1 MKKGFMKITKLL
13 VLVAMI
19 FSDLMTPINVLANE
33 ISDRD
38 PVKGDVGINN
48 KVSNNGNSATVNVS
62 SENEKGKVE
71 VTKTVSRT
79 DVDGRYKIEF
89 KVKGKDV
96 KVDNQVTKPVYAVVV
111 FDKSASMAS
120 STVCIR
126 WDYDRYG
133 RRYCADSGSNE
144 KWESAVS
151 GAKQFANTLISKIPN
166 AQIALVAFSGNSSHY
181 AGTDSVYDDAEVLRD
196 FKNANLEDAYF
207 SSPKGGTNLQAG
219 LLKAKDLLDTIPD
232 EKAYKYVVVI
242 SDGQPTFYYN
252 VNGYTAGDG
261 KTTNK
266 TTYNKTI
273 EAAGDIKEL
282 GAEIFSI
289 GYMLPEKKDED
300 YKDAKTILT
309 EVASLDKAG
318 SGVTHYVDAD
328 PDKVASA
335 FTNIATEIST
345 VNAGTNAILTD
356 TIGDNFKVVEN
367 DNIRV
372 EGNKVIANI
381 DNITETESIVS
392 FYVDIDQDSPTN
404 WYNTNNGFELN
415 YTDYNN
421 NSQKISSN
429 KNPQVYW
436 VQNTYDYVINY
447 YKDEITNPTDSNYL
461 GNITRKA
468 HKGDVVAIS
477 DNDKNAYLDTAG
489 MGYEF
494 NMVDPS
500 SLTISVDS
508 SNNIINVLYT
518 KKKLTYKVVY
528 LFENNGSYTEIS
540 SVPSINGISAT
551 YGDNVNALTYNNIT
565 IPDGYTFNE
574 NMTKGNNNGMYSI
587 TDNNTVIRL
596 YYDKIDV
603 KYNVVYKFQNVDKTG
618 YEDRPDLINNINN
631 ITTKYGTTVSVNGYL
646 ITPTGFALN
655 REMTY
660 GNNNGE
666 YVITENGTN
675 IYVYYDRSNYMFNV
689 KYHFNGEFDNTYI
702 YSNDAIYGTTEYA
715 KNYTLDKV
723 NNEHLTNKINN
734 DNKNYFLDPDNNNE
748 EIVIGDNENN
758 NILNVYYISTE
769 FIPNDNNV
777 IENIVKNNNYA
788 NKNINSSNDTI
799 TYTIKYN
806 FNGKIENIKA
816 GDRVLFTITD
826 TLPGSINTERSNLN
840 GGSYNSDTNTITWV
854 IEETVNEFTRL
865 YEVNNKEIN
874 ITYSVL
880 YNDYISNN
888 GEVITNNVTGNTSVV
903 RDNDIVIATD
913 GVSNSSDVN
922 ISIKGNVMATYKD
935 TDGNTL
941 ASNYTNNGL
950 AGSEYTT
957 PQKEIFGYTFKEVNG
972 DDKKGIYVENKE
984 LVVNYVYT
992 KNAGNTEEV
1001 QVLKTGPEAIT
1012 DINGKVNYT
1021 ISGSANVRDYV
1032 GDIKVTIKDML
1043 PYAIDEDSSIIPNAC
1058 TYDGNKSITCV
1069 KEYKNVVSDD
1079 YTDGIFKVD
1088 ASFDLQL
1095 VFKGI
1100 NSDTIVNKAQV
1111 VIDLDG
1117 NKTSSDETEVVTNVE
1132 KGNLVVKHISGNTVL
1147 EVEDTK
1153 SNYGG
1158 TSYSTSPKA
1167 FYGYS
1172 LDTNNLP
1179 NNANGNYIAN
1189 STITVVYNY
1198 IKNDGNIKENTV
1210 SKIQN
1215 NTINSIGSEFN
1226 YVLSYTGKINEY
1238 IGEVTLELIDT
1249 LPYNV
1254 EIISMDNRC
1263 TLNGKTIVCRETY
1276 NITEDANTIS
1286 ESFDIKLKYLNITG
1300 AEVTNNVKSK
1310 LYYGNKSVDAED
1322 SVTDT
1327 IPYGNVIATYKD
1339 TEGNTL
1345 ASNYTNNGLAG
1356 SEYTTPQKEIFGYT
1370 FKEVNGDDKEGIYV
1384 ENKELVVNYVY
1395 TKNAGNIEESDV
1407 KKDGSDIVG
1416 SINDVFNYTI
1426 TASGEITEYVGNA
1439 TLVVTDILPFAIN
1452 EDKSDYGNR
1461 CIYNKEDNT
1470 ITCEVVYNI
1479 TEEEYVDGVYT
1490 INEEF
1495 NLNLVF
1501 KDIDTDIVVNKV
1513 TSNII
1518 LDKINVIDEDEKET
1532 EIVKGNVITTY
1543 KDTDGN
1549 ELTEE
1554 VKTTDV
1560 VGKEYA
1566 TSEKEFAGYVLK
1578 EIIGNE
1584 TGIYTEETIYVEY
1597 IYSKAIGTGDIE
1609 ELPPQTGVES
1619 NNLYNFIIIIGMLML
1634 SLSGYKKIKETL

>member
-1 MKKGFMKITKLL
+1 MKKGFMKFTKLL
-13 VLVAMI
+13 VLAAMI
-19 FSDLMTPINVLANE
+19 ISDLMTPISVLANK

-38 PVKGDVGINN
+38 PFKGDVGINN
-48 KVSNNGNSATVNVS
+48 KVSNNGDSVTVS
-62 SENEKGKVE
+62 KGSLTTDGDVL
-71 VTKTVSRT
+71 VTKTVSKTAT
-79 DVDGRYKIEF
+79 DGEYEIKFRIE
-89 KVKGKDV
+89 GKDV
-96 KVDNQVTKPVYAVVV
+96 KETTTSTKPIYAVVV
-111 FDKSASMAS
+111 FD
-120 STVCIR
+120 R
-126 WDYDRYG
+126 
-133 RRYCADSGSNE
+133 SGSME
-144 KWESAVS
+144 RVKCRLFSGCKEVKFSSAVD
-151 GAKQFANTLISKIPN
+151 GARVFARTLINRFSN
-166 AQIALVAFSGNSSHY
+166 ANLSLVAFDDVVEVLTNPNGDGFINGNF
-181 AGTDSVYDDAEVLRD
+181 DSVR
-196 FKNANLEDAYF
+196 FG
-207 SSPKGGTNLQAG
+207 SPDGVTNLTGA
-219 LLKAKDLLDTIPD
+219 LNKARDLLDAKTGD
-232 EKAYKYVVVI
+232 YTKYVVVI
-242 SDGQPTFYYN
+242 SDGAPTDSDGYATASAAKEAIAAAKLLKDEN
-252 VNGYTAGDG
+252 VN
-261 KTTNK
+261 
-266 TTYNKTI
+266 
-273 EAAGDIKEL
+273 
-282 GAEIFSI
+282 IFSI
-289 GYMLPEKKDED
+289 GYETDRTTSNTLRSISSGNGYYADADPETVAAKFSEITSNITSSTFAGTEAVLKDNIGDGFTVVPNDKISVDADGNVTANVGNITEGGTEISFTVKIKQD
-300 YKDAKTILT
+300 EADGWKNVNEGFSLSYKDSND
-309 EVASLDKAG
+309 EEASLDY
-318 SGVTHYVDAD
+318 S
-328 PDKVASA
+328 SS
-335 FTNIATEIST
+335 E
-345 VNAGTNAILTD
+345 
-356 TIGDNFKVVEN
+356 
-367 DNIRV
+367 
-372 EGNKVIANI
+372 
-381 DNITETESIVS
+381 
-392 FYVDIDQDSPTN
+392 DQ
-404 WYNTNNGFELN
+404 
-415 YTDYNN
+415 
-421 NSQKISSN
+421 
-429 KNPQVYW
+429 PQVYW
-436 VQNTYDYVINY
+436 ERNTYSYTINY
-447 YKDEITNPTDSNYL
+447 YRDSIEENNLLGSNNSNSAYKDVTITLSDSE
-461 GNITRKA
+461 
-468 HKGDVVAIS
+468 
-477 DNDKNAYLDTAG
+477 KNAYLAAAG
-489 MGYEF
+489 EGYEF
-494 NMVDPS
+494 NSEKSDS
-500 SLTISVDS
+500 SLTISIDS
-508 SNNIINVLYT
+508 SKNIINVVYT

-574 NMTKGNNNGMYSI
+574 NMTKGNNNGIYSI
-587 TDNNTVIRL
+587 TDNDTVIRL

-618 YEDRPDLINNINN
+618 YEDRPDLVNNIFN
-631 ITTKYGTTVSVNGYL
+631 ITTKYGTTISVDDYL
-646 ITPTGFALN
+646 ISPTGFVLN

-660 GNNNGE
+660 GDNNGK
-666 YVITENGTN
+666 YVITDDNET
-675 IYVYYDRSNYMFNV
+675 IYIYYDRSNYKFNV
-689 KYHFNGEFDNTYI
+689 NYHFNGEFDTTYN
-702 YSNDAIYGTTEYA
+702 YSQDAIYGATEYA

-734 DNKNYFLDPDNNNE
+734 DNKNYFLDPDNNNG
-748 EIVIGDNENN
+748 EIVIGDNEDN

-769 FIPNDNNV
+769 FIPTDDGV
-777 IENIVKNNNYA
+777 IESITKNNN
-788 NKNINSSNDTI
+788 IREVISSSDKV

-816 GDRVLFTITD
+816 GDKVVFTITD

-840 GGSYNSDTNTITWV
+840 GGSYNSDTYTNTNTNTITWV

-913 GVSNSSDVN
+913 GVSDSSDVKVN
-922 ISIKGNVMATYKD
+922 IKGSVIATYKD
-935 TDGNTL
+935 TEGNILT
-941 ASNYTNNGL
+941 SNYTNNGL

-972 DDKKGIYVENKE
+972 DDKEGIYVENKE

-992 KNAGNTEEV
+992 KNDGNTEEV
-1001 QVLKTGPEAIT
+1001 EVLKTGPEAIT

-1021 ISGSANVRDYV
+1021 ISGSATVRDYV

-1058 TYDGNKSITCV
+1058 TYDGNKTITCV

-1088 ASFDLQL
+1088 TSFNLQL

-1117 NKTSSDETEVVTNVE
+1117 NKTPSDETEVVTNVE

-1158 TSYSTSPKA
+1158 ASYSTSHKA
-1167 FYGYS
+1167 FYGYT
-1172 LDTNNLP
+1172 LDTSNLP
-1179 NNANGNYIAN
+1179 SNANGNYIAN

-1215 NTINSIGSEFN
+1215 NTINSIDSEFN

-1238 IGEVTLELIDT
+1238 VGEVTLELIDT

-1286 ESFDIKLKYLNITG
+1286 ESFDIKLKYLNIAG

-1322 SVTDT
+1322 NVTDT

-1345 ASNYTNNGLAG
+1345 TSNYTNNGLAG

-1395 TKNAGNIEESDV
+1395 TKNDGNIEEFDV
-1407 KKDGSDIVG
+1407 KKEGSNIVE
-1416 SINDVFNYTI
+1416 SINGVFNYTI
-1426 TASGEITEYVGNA
+1426 TASTVITDYVGDA
-1439 TLVVTDILPFAIN
+1439 TLIVTDILPYAI
-1452 EDKSDYGNR
+1452 DKDNSTYDNR
-1461 CIYNKEDNT
+1461 CTYNEEDNT
-1470 ITCEVVYNI
+1470 ITCKVVYTDI
-1479 TEEEYVDGVYT
+1479 TEDDYIDGVYS

-1495 NLNLVF
+1495 NLDLVF
-1501 KDIDTDIVVNKV
+1501 VSVDSDKVVNKV
-1513 TSNII
+1513 IASIV
-1518 LDKINVIDEDEKET
+1518 LDNNKESDEDEKVT
-1532 EIVKGNVITTY
+1532 EVLKGTVIATY

-1549 ELTEE
+1549 VLSNDVTTTGLVGSEYKTSSKDFFGYSLKE
-1554 VKTTDV
+1554 VKGSE
-1560 VGKEYA
+1560 VG
-1566 TSEKEFAGYVLK
+1566 T
-1578 EIIGNE
+1578 
-1584 TGIYTEETIYVEY
+1584 YTEDTIYVDY
-1597 IYSKAIGTGDIE
+1597 IYVKTIGEGDIE
-1609 ELPPQTGVES
+1609 PPQTGVEGT
-1619 NNLYNFIIIIGMLML
+1619 NLYDYLLLIGMLVI
-1634 SLSGYKKIKETL
+1634 SLKGYKKLKRSL

>member
-19 FSDLMTPINVLANE
+19 FSDLMTPISVLANE

-38 PVKGDVGINN
+38 PFKGDVGINN
-48 KVSNNGNSATVNVS
+48 KVSNNGDSVTVS
-62 SENEKGKVE
+62 KGSLTTDGDVL
-71 VTKTVSRT
+71 VTKTVSKTAT
-79 DVDGRYKIEF
+79 DGEYEIKFRIE
-89 KVKGKDV
+89 GKDV
-96 KVDNQVTKPVYAVVV
+96 KETTTSTKPIYAVVV
-111 FDKSASMAS
+111 FD
-120 STVCIR
+120 R
-126 WDYDRYG
+126 
-133 RRYCADSGSNE
+133 SGSME
-144 KWESAVS
+144 RVKCRLFSGCKEVKFSSAVD
-151 GAKQFANTLISKIPN
+151 GARVFARTLINRFSN
-166 AQIALVAFSGNSSHY
+166 ANLSLVAFDDDVNVLTNPNGDGFINGNF
-181 AGTDSVYDDAEVLRD
+181 DSVR
-196 FKNANLEDAYF
+196 FG
-207 SSPKGGTNLQAG
+207 SPDGVTNLTGA
-219 LLKAKDLLDTIPD
+219 LNKAKALLDVKTGD
-232 EKAYKYVVVI
+232 YTKYVVVI
-242 SDGQPTFYYN
+242 SDGAPTDSDGYATASAAKEAIAAAKLLKDEN
-252 VNGYTAGDG
+252 VN
-261 KTTNK
+261 
-266 TTYNKTI
+266 
-273 EAAGDIKEL
+273 
-282 GAEIFSI
+282 IFSI
-289 GYMLPEKKDED
+289 GYETDRTTSNTLRSISSGNGYYADADPETVAAKFSEITSNITSSTFAGTEAVLKDNIGDGFTVVPNDKISVDADGNVTANVGNITEGGTEISFTVKVKQDEVDGWKNVNEGFSLSYKVSKDE
-300 YKDAKTILT
+300 
-309 EVASLDKAG
+309 EASLD
-318 SGVTHYVDAD
+318 Y
-328 PDKVASA
+328 
-335 FTNIATEIST
+335 
-345 VNAGTNAILTD
+345 
-356 TIGDNFKVVEN
+356 
-367 DNIRV
+367 
-372 EGNKVIANI
+372 
-381 DNITETESIVS
+381 
-392 FYVDIDQDSPTN
+392 
-404 WYNTNNGFELN
+404 
-415 YTDYNN
+415 
-421 NSQKISSN
+421 SSSEEQ
-429 KNPQVYW
+429 PQVYW
-436 VQNTYDYVINY
+436 ERNTYDYVINY

-468 HKGDVVAIS
+468 HKGDVITIS

-489 MGYEF
+489 EGYEF
-494 NMVDPS
+494 NRVDHS

-508 SNNIINVLYT
+508 SKNIINVEYT

-551 YGDNVNALTYNNIT
+551 YGDTVNALTYNNIT

-574 NMTKGNNNGMYSI
+574 NMTKGNNDGMYSI
-587 TDNNTVIRL
+587 TDNDTVIRL

-734 DNKNYFLDPDNNNE
+734 DNKNYFLDPDNNNG

-913 GVSNSSDVN
+913 GVSGSSDVN

-935 TDGNTL
+935 TEGNTL

-950 AGSEYTT
+950 VGSEYTT
-957 PQKEIFGYTFKEVNG
+957 PQKKIFGYTFEEVNG
-972 DDKKGIYVENKE
+972 DDKEGIYVENKE

-992 KNAGNTEEV
+992 KNAGNTEEA

-1117 NKTSSDETEVVTNVE
+1117 NKTPSDETEVVTNVE

-1158 TSYSTSPKA
+1158 ASYSTSHKA
-1167 FYGYS
+1167 FYGYT

-1179 NNANGNYIAN
+1179 SNANGNYIAN

-1238 IGEVTLELIDT
+1238 VGEVTLELIDT

-1276 NITEDANTIS
+1276 NITEEVNTIS

-1327 IPYGNVIATYKD
+1327 IPYGNVIA
-1339 TEGNTL
+1339 
-1345 ASNYTNNGLAG
+1345 
-1356 SEYTTPQKEIFGYT
+1356 
-1370 FKEVNGDDKEGIYV
+1370 
-1384 ENKELVVNYVY
+1384 
-1395 TKNAGNIEESDV
+1395 
-1407 KKDGSDIVG
+1407 
-1416 SINDVFNYTI
+1416 
-1426 TASGEITEYVGNA
+1426 
-1439 TLVVTDILPFAIN
+1439 
-1452 EDKSDYGNR
+1452 
-1461 CIYNKEDNT
+1461 
-1470 ITCEVVYNI
+1470 
-1479 TEEEYVDGVYT
+1479 
-1490 INEEF
+1490 
-1495 NLNLVF
+1495 
-1501 KDIDTDIVVNKV
+1501 
-1513 TSNII
+1513 
-1518 LDKINVIDEDEKET
+1518 
-1532 EIVKGNVITTY
+1532 TY

>member
-1 MKKGFMKITKLL
+1 MKKGFMKFTKLL
-13 VLVAMI
+13 VLAAMI
-19 FSDLMTPINVLANE
+19 ISDLMTPISVLANE

-48 KVSNNGNSATVNVS
+48 KVSNNGDSVTVS
-62 SENEKGKVE
+62 KGSLTTDGDVL
-71 VTKTVSRT
+71 VTKTVSKTAT
-79 DVDGRYKIEF
+79 DGEYEIKFRIE
-89 KVKGKDV
+89 GKDV
-96 KVDNQVTKPVYAVVV
+96 KETTTSTKPIYAVVV
-111 FDKSASMAS
+111 FD
-120 STVCIR
+120 R
-126 WDYDRYG
+126 
-133 RRYCADSGSNE
+133 SGSME
-144 KWESAVS
+144 RVKCRFLFSGCKEVKFSSAVD
-151 GAKQFANTLISKIPN
+151 GARVFARTLINRFSN
-166 AQIALVAFSGNSSHY
+166 ANLSLVAFDDVVEVLTNPNGDGFINGNF
-181 AGTDSVYDDAEVLRD
+181 DSVR
-196 FKNANLEDAYF
+196 FG
-207 SSPKGGTNLQAG
+207 SPDGVTNLTGA
-219 LLKAKDLLDTIPD
+219 LNKARDLLDAKTGD
-232 EKAYKYVVVI
+232 YTKYVVVI
-242 SDGQPTFYYN
+242 SDGAPTDSDGYATASAAKEAIAAAKLLKDEN
-252 VNGYTAGDG
+252 VN
-261 KTTNK
+261 
-266 TTYNKTI
+266 
-273 EAAGDIKEL
+273 
-282 GAEIFSI
+282 IFSI
-289 GYMLPEKKDED
+289 GYETDRTTSNTLRSISSGNGYYADADPETVAAKFSEITSNITSSTFAGTEAVLKDNIGDGFTVVPNDKISVDADGNVTANVGNITEGGTEISFTVKIKQD
-300 YKDAKTILT
+300 EVDGWKNVNEGFSLSYKDSND
-309 EVASLDKAG
+309 EEASLD
-318 SGVTHYVDAD
+318 Y
-328 PDKVASA
+328 
-335 FTNIATEIST
+335 
-345 VNAGTNAILTD
+345 
-356 TIGDNFKVVEN
+356 
-367 DNIRV
+367 
-372 EGNKVIANI
+372 
-381 DNITETESIVS
+381 
-392 FYVDIDQDSPTN
+392 
-404 WYNTNNGFELN
+404 
-415 YTDYNN
+415 
-421 NSQKISSN
+421 SSSEEQ
-429 KNPQVYW
+429 PQVYW
-436 VQNTYDYVINY
+436 ERNTYDYVINY
-447 YKDEITNPTDSNYL
+447 YRDEITTPDSENYL
-461 GNITRKA
+461 GSSDVRSA
-468 HKGDVVAIS
+468 HKGDVVTIS
-477 DNDKNAYLDTAG
+477 DNDKNAYLAAAG
-489 MGYEF
+489 EGYEF
-494 NMVDPS
+494 NRVDHS

-508 SNNIINVLYT
+508 SKNIINVEYT

-574 NMTKGNNNGMYSI
+574 NMTKGNNNGIYSI
-587 TDNNTVIRL
+587 TDNDTVIRL

-618 YEDRPDLINNINN
+618 YEDRPDLVNNIFN
-631 ITTKYGTTVSVNGYL
+631 ITTKYGTTISVDDYL
-646 ITPTGFALN
+646 ISPTGFVLN

-660 GNNNGE
+660 GDNNGK
-666 YVITENGTN
+666 YVITDDNET
-675 IYVYYDRSNYMFNV
+675 IYIYYDRSNYKFNV
-689 KYHFNGEFDNTYI
+689 NYHFNGEFDTTYN
-702 YSNDAIYGTTEYA
+702 YSQDAIYGATEYA

-734 DNKNYFLDPDNNNE
+734 DNKNYFLDPDNNNG
-748 EIVIGDNENN
+748 EIVIGDNEDN

-769 FIPNDNNV
+769 FIPTDDGV
-777 IENIVKNNNYA
+777 IESITKNNN
-788 NKNINSSNDTI
+788 IREVISSSDKV

-816 GDRVLFTITD
+816 GDKVVVTITD

-840 GGSYNSDTNTITWV
+840 GGSYNSDTNTNTNTITWV
-854 IEETVNEFTRL
+854 ITEDIDEFTRL

-880 YNDYISNN
+880 YDDYISYNS
-888 GEVITNNVTGNTSVV
+888 EVITNNVTGNTSVV

-913 GVSNSSDVN
+913 GVSDSSDVKVN
-922 ISIKGNVMATYKD
+922 IKGSVIATYKD
-935 TDGNTL
+935 TEGNILT
-941 ASNYTNNGL
+941 SNYTNNGL

-972 DDKKGIYVENKE
+972 DDKEGIYVENKE

-992 KNAGNTEEV
+992 KNDGNTEEA
-1001 QVLKTGPEAIT
+1001 QVLKIGPEAIT

-1021 ISGSANVRDYV
+1021 ISGSATVRDYV

-1058 TYDGNKSITCV
+1058 TYDGNKTITCV
-1069 KEYKNVVSDD
+1069 KEYKNVTSDD

-1088 ASFDLQL
+1088 ASFNLQL

-1117 NKTSSDETEVVTNVE
+1117 NKTPSDETEVVTNVE

-1158 TSYSTSPKA
+1158 ASYSTSHKA
-1167 FYGYS
+1167 FYGYT
-1172 LDTNNLP
+1172 LDTSNLP

-1238 IGEVTLELIDT
+1238 VGEVTLELIDT

-1322 SVTDT
+1322 NVTDT

-1339 TEGNTL
+1339 TEGNILT
-1345 ASNYTNNGLAG
+1345 SNYTNNGLAG

-1395 TKNAGNIEESDV
+1395 TKNDGNIEDFDV
-1407 KKDGSDIVG
+1407 KKEGSNIVE
-1416 SINDVFNYTI
+1416 SINGVFNYTI
-1426 TASGEITEYVGNA
+1426 TASTVITDYVGDA
-1439 TLVVTDILPFAIN
+1439 TLIVTDILPYAI
-1452 EDKSDYGNR
+1452 DKDNSTYDNR
-1461 CIYNKEDNT
+1461 CTYNEENNT
-1470 ITCEVVYNI
+1470 ITCKVVYTDI
-1479 TEEEYVDGVYT
+1479 TENDYIDGIYS

-1495 NLNLVF
+1495 NLDLVF
-1501 KDIDTDIVVNKV
+1501 VSVDSDKVVNKATASIV
-1513 TSNII
+1513 
-1518 LDKINVIDEDEKET
+1518 LDNNKESDEDEKVIE
-1532 EIVKGNVITTY
+1532 VLKGTVIATY

-1549 ELTEE
+1549 VLSNDVTTTGLVGSEYKTSSKDFFGYSLKE
-1554 VKTTDV
+1554 VKGSE
-1560 VGKEYA
+1560 VG
-1566 TSEKEFAGYVLK
+1566 T
-1578 EIIGNE
+1578 
-1584 TGIYTEETIYVEY
+1584 YTEDTIYVDY
-1597 IYSKAIGTGDIE
+1597 IYVKTIGEGDIE
-1609 ELPPQTGVES
+1609 PPQTGVEGT
-1619 NNLYNFIIIIGMLML
+1619 NLYDYLLLIGMLVI
-1634 SLSGYKKIKETL
+1634 SLKGYKKIKRSL

>member
-1 MKKGFMKITKLL
+1 MKKGFMKFTKLL
-13 VLVAMI
+13 VLAAMI
-19 FSDLMTPINVLANE
+19 ISDLMTPISVLANE

-38 PVKGDVGINN
+38 LVKGDVGINN
-48 KVSNNGNSATVNVS
+48 KVSNNGDSVTVS
-62 SENEKGKVE
+62 KGSLTTDGDVL
-71 VTKTVSRT
+71 VTKTVSKTAT
-79 DVDGRYKIEF
+79 DGEYEIKFRIE
-89 KVKGKDV
+89 GKDV
-96 KVDNQVTKPVYAVVV
+96 KETTTSTKPIYAVVV
-111 FDKSASMAS
+111 FD
-120 STVCIR
+120 R
-126 WDYDRYG
+126 
-133 RRYCADSGSNE
+133 SGSME
-144 KWESAVS
+144 RVKCRLFSGCKEVKFSSAVD
-151 GAKQFANTLISKIPN
+151 GARVFARTLINRFSN
-166 AQIALVAFSGNSSHY
+166 ANLSLVAFDDVVEVLTNPNGDGFINGNF
-181 AGTDSVYDDAEVLRD
+181 DSVR
-196 FKNANLEDAYF
+196 FG
-207 SSPKGGTNLQAG
+207 SPDGVTNLTGA
-219 LLKAKDLLDTIPD
+219 LNKARDLLDAKTGD
-232 EKAYKYVVVI
+232 YTKYVVVI
-242 SDGQPTFYYN
+242 SDGAPTDSDGYATASAAKEAIAAAKLLKDEN
-252 VNGYTAGDG
+252 VN
-261 KTTNK
+261 
-266 TTYNKTI
+266 
-273 EAAGDIKEL
+273 
-282 GAEIFSI
+282 IFSI
-289 GYMLPEKKDED
+289 GYETDRTTSNTLRSISSGNGYYADADPETVAAKFSEITSNITSSTFAGTEAVLKDNIGDGFTVVPNDKISVDADGNVTANVGNITEGGTEISFTVKIKQD
-300 YKDAKTILT
+300 EVDGWKNVNEGFSLSYKDSND
-309 EVASLDKAG
+309 EEASLDY
-318 SGVTHYVDAD
+318 S
-328 PDKVASA
+328 SS
-335 FTNIATEIST
+335 E
-345 VNAGTNAILTD
+345 
-356 TIGDNFKVVEN
+356 
-367 DNIRV
+367 
-372 EGNKVIANI
+372 
-381 DNITETESIVS
+381 
-392 FYVDIDQDSPTN
+392 DQ
-404 WYNTNNGFELN
+404 
-415 YTDYNN
+415 
-421 NSQKISSN
+421 
-429 KNPQVYW
+429 PQVYW
-436 VQNTYDYVINY
+436 ERNTYSYTINY
-447 YKDEITNPTDSNYL
+447 YRDSIEENNLLGSNNSNSAYKDVTITLSDSE
-461 GNITRKA
+461 
-468 HKGDVVAIS
+468 
-477 DNDKNAYLDTAG
+477 KNAYLAAAG
-489 MGYEF
+489 EGYEF
-494 NMVDPS
+494 NSEKSDS
-500 SLTISVDS
+500 SLTISIDS
-508 SNNIINVLYT
+508 SKNIINVVYT

-574 NMTKGNNNGMYSI
+574 NMTKGNNNGIYSI
-587 TDNNTVIRL
+587 TDNDTVIRL

-618 YEDRPDLINNINN
+618 YEDRPDLVNNIFN
-631 ITTKYGTTVSVNGYL
+631 ITTKYGTTISVDDYL
-646 ITPTGFALN
+646 ISPTGFVLN

-660 GNNNGE
+660 GDNNGK
-666 YVITENGTN
+666 YVITDDNET
-675 IYVYYDRSNYMFNV
+675 IYIYYDRSNYKFNV
-689 KYHFNGEFDNTYI
+689 NYHFNGEFDTTYN
-702 YSNDAIYGTTEYA
+702 YSQDAIYGATEYA

-734 DNKNYFLDPDNNNE
+734 DNKNYFLDPDNNNG
-748 EIVIGDNENN
+748 EIVIGDNEDN

-769 FIPNDNNV
+769 FIPTDDGV
-777 IENIVKNNNYA
+777 IESITKNNN
-788 NKNINSSNDTI
+788 IREVISSSDKV

-816 GDRVLFTITD
+816 GDKVVFTITD

-840 GGSYNSDTNTITWV
+840 GGSYNSDTNTNTNTITWV

-913 GVSNSSDVN
+913 GVSDSSDVKVN
-922 ISIKGNVMATYKD
+922 IKGSVIATYKD
-935 TDGNTL
+935 TEGNILT
-941 ASNYTNNGL
+941 SNYTNNGL

-972 DDKKGIYVENKE
+972 DDKEGIYVENKE

-992 KNAGNTEEV
+992 KNDGNTEEV
-1001 QVLKTGPEAIT
+1001 EVLKTGPEAIT

-1021 ISGSANVRDYV
+1021 ISGSATVRDYV

-1058 TYDGNKSITCV
+1058 TYDGNKTITCV

-1088 ASFDLQL
+1088 TSFNLQL

-1117 NKTSSDETEVVTNVE
+1117 NKTPSDETEVVTNVE

-1158 TSYSTSPKA
+1158 ASYSTSHKA
-1167 FYGYS
+1167 FYGYT
-1172 LDTNNLP
+1172 LDTSNLP
-1179 NNANGNYIAN
+1179 SNANGSYIAN

-1215 NTINSIGSEFN
+1215 NTINSIDSEFN

-1238 IGEVTLELIDT
+1238 VGEVTLELIDT

-1310 LYYGNKSVDAED
+1310 LYYGNKNVDAED
-1322 SVTDT
+1322 SVTDA
-1327 IPYGNVIATYKD
+1327 IPYGSVIATYKD

-1345 ASNYTNNGLAG
+1345 TSNYTNNGLAG

-1395 TKNAGNIEESDV
+1395 TKNDGNIEEFDV
-1407 KKDGSDIVG
+1407 KKEGSNIVE
-1416 SINDVFNYTI
+1416 SINGVFNYTI
-1426 TASGEITEYVGNA
+1426 TASTVITDYVGDA
-1439 TLVVTDILPFAIN
+1439 TLIVTDILPYAI
-1452 EDKSDYGNR
+1452 DKDNSTYDNR
-1461 CIYNKEDNT
+1461 CTYNEEDNT
-1470 ITCEVVYNI
+1470 ITCKVVYTDI
-1479 TEEEYVDGVYT
+1479 TEDDYIDGVYS

-1495 NLNLVF
+1495 NLDLVF
-1501 KDIDTDIVVNKV
+1501 VSVDSDKVVNKV
-1513 TSNII
+1513 IASIV
-1518 LDKINVIDEDEKET
+1518 LDNNKESDEDEKVT
-1532 EIVKGNVITTY
+1532 EVLKGTVIATY

-1549 ELTEE
+1549 VLSNDVTTTGLVGSEYKTSSKDFFGYSLKE
-1554 VKTTDV
+1554 VKGSE
-1560 VGKEYA
+1560 VG
-1566 TSEKEFAGYVLK
+1566 T
-1578 EIIGNE
+1578 
-1584 TGIYTEETIYVEY
+1584 YTEDTIYVDY
-1597 IYSKAIGTGDIE
+1597 IYVKTIGEGDIE
-1609 ELPPQTGVES
+1609 PPQTGVEGT
-1619 NNLYNFIIIIGMLML
+1619 NLYDYLLLIGMLVI
-1634 SLSGYKKIKETL
+1634 SLKGYKKLKRSL

>member
-1 MKKGFMKITKLL
+1 MKKGFMKFTKLL
-13 VLVAMI
+13 VLAAMI
-19 FSDLMTPINVLANE
+19 ISDLMTPISVLANK

-38 PVKGDVGINN
+38 PFKGDVGINN
-48 KVSNNGNSATVNVS
+48 KVSNNGDSVTVS
-62 SENEKGKVE
+62 KGSLTTDGDVL
-71 VTKTVSRT
+71 VTKTVSKTAT
-79 DVDGRYKIEF
+79 DGEYEIKFRIE
-89 KVKGKDV
+89 GKDV
-96 KVDNQVTKPVYAVVV
+96 KETTTSTKPIYAVVV
-111 FDKSASMAS
+111 FD
-120 STVCIR
+120 R
-126 WDYDRYG
+126 
-133 RRYCADSGSNE
+133 SGSME
-144 KWESAVS
+144 RVKCRLFSGCKEVKFSSAVD
-151 GAKQFANTLISKIPN
+151 GARVFARTLINRFSN
-166 AQIALVAFSGNSSHY
+166 ANLSLVAFDDDVNVLTNPNGDGFINGNF
-181 AGTDSVYDDAEVLRD
+181 DSVR
-196 FKNANLEDAYF
+196 FG
-207 SSPKGGTNLQAG
+207 SPDGVTNLTGA
-219 LLKAKDLLDTIPD
+219 LNKARDLLDAKTGD
-232 EKAYKYVVVI
+232 YTKYVVVI
-242 SDGQPTFYYN
+242 SDGAPTDSDGYATASAAKEAIAAAKLLKDEN
-252 VNGYTAGDG
+252 VN
-261 KTTNK
+261 
-266 TTYNKTI
+266 
-273 EAAGDIKEL
+273 
-282 GAEIFSI
+282 IFSI
-289 GYMLPEKKDED
+289 GYETDRTTSNTLRSISSGNGYYADADPETVAAKFSEITSNITSSTFAGTEAVLKDNIGDGFTVVPNDKISVDADGNVTANVGNITEGGTEISFTVKVKQD
-300 YKDAKTILT
+300 EVDGWKNVNEGFSLSYKDSND
-309 EVASLDKAG
+309 EEASLD
-318 SGVTHYVDAD
+318 Y
-328 PDKVASA
+328 
-335 FTNIATEIST
+335 
-345 VNAGTNAILTD
+345 
-356 TIGDNFKVVEN
+356 
-367 DNIRV
+367 
-372 EGNKVIANI
+372 
-381 DNITETESIVS
+381 
-392 FYVDIDQDSPTN
+392 
-404 WYNTNNGFELN
+404 
-415 YTDYNN
+415 
-421 NSQKISSN
+421 SSSEEQ
-429 KNPQVYW
+429 PQVYW
-436 VQNTYDYVINY
+436 ERNTYSYTINY
-447 YKDEITNPTDSNYL
+447 YRDSIEENNLLGSNNSNSAYKDVTITLSDSE
-461 GNITRKA
+461 
-468 HKGDVVAIS
+468 
-477 DNDKNAYLDTAG
+477 KNAYLAAAG
-489 MGYEF
+489 EGYEF
-494 NMVDPS
+494 NSEKSDS
-500 SLTISVDS
+500 SLTISIDS
-508 SNNIINVLYT
+508 SKNIINVVYT

-551 YGDNVNALTYNNIT
+551 YGDTVNALTYNNIT

-574 NMTKGNNNGMYSI
+574 NMTKGNNNGIYSI
-587 TDNNTVIRL
+587 TDNDTVIRL

-618 YEDRPDLINNINN
+618 YEDRPDLVNNIFN
-631 ITTKYGTTVSVNGYL
+631 ITTKYGTTISVDDYL
-646 ITPTGFALN
+646 ISPTGFVLN

-660 GNNNGE
+660 GDNNGK
-666 YVITENGTN
+666 YVITDDNET
-675 IYVYYDRSNYMFNV
+675 IYIYYDRSNYKFNV
-689 KYHFNGEFDNTYI
+689 NYHFNGEFDTTYN
-702 YSNDAIYGTTEYA
+702 YSQDAIYGATEYA

-734 DNKNYFLDPDNNNE
+734 DNKNYFLDPDNNNG
-748 EIVIGDNENN
+748 EIVIGDNEDN

-769 FIPNDNNV
+769 FIPTDDGV
-777 IENIVKNNNYA
+777 IESITKNNN
-788 NKNINSSNDTI
+788 IREVISSSDKV

-816 GDRVLFTITD
+816 GDKVVFTITD

-840 GGSYNSDTNTITWV
+840 GGSYDSSNNTITWV

-913 GVSNSSDVN
+913 GVSDSSDVKVN
-922 ISIKGNVMATYKD
+922 IKGSVIATYKD
-935 TDGNTL
+935 TEGNILT
-941 ASNYTNNGL
+941 SNYTNNGL

-972 DDKKGIYVENKE
+972 DDKEGIYVENKE

-992 KNAGNTEEV
+992 KNDGNTEEV
-1001 QVLKTGPEAIT
+1001 EVLKTGPEAIT

-1021 ISGSANVRDYV
+1021 ISGSATVRDYV

-1058 TYDGNKSITCV
+1058 TYDGNKTITCV

-1088 ASFDLQL
+1088 TSFNLQL

-1117 NKTSSDETEVVTNVE
+1117 NKTPSDETEVVTNVE

-1158 TSYSTSPKA
+1158 ASYSTSHKA
-1167 FYGYS
+1167 FYGYT
-1172 LDTNNLP
+1172 LDTSNLP
-1179 NNANGNYIAN
+1179 SNANGNYIAN

-1226 YVLSYTGKINEY
+1226 YVLSYTGKISEY
-1238 IGEVTLELIDT
+1238 VGEVTLELIDT

-1322 SVTDT
+1322 NVTDT

-1345 ASNYTNNGLAG
+1345 TSNYTNNGLAG

-1395 TKNAGNIEESDV
+1395 TKNDGNIEEFDV
-1407 KKDGSDIVG
+1407 KKEGSNIVE
-1416 SINDVFNYTI
+1416 SINGVFNYTI
-1426 TASGEITEYVGNA
+1426 TASTVITDYVGDA
-1439 TLVVTDILPFAIN
+1439 TLIVTDILPYAI
-1452 EDKSDYGNR
+1452 DKDNSTYDNR
-1461 CIYNKEDNT
+1461 CTYNEEDNT
-1470 ITCEVVYNI
+1470 ITCKVVYTDI
-1479 TEEEYVDGVYT
+1479 TEDDYIDGVYS

-1495 NLNLVF
+1495 NLDLVF
-1501 KDIDTDIVVNKV
+1501 VSVDSDKVVNKV
-1513 TSNII
+1513 IASIV
-1518 LDKINVIDEDEKET
+1518 LDNNKESDEDEKVT
-1532 EIVKGNVITTY
+1532 EVLKGTVIATY

-1549 ELTEE
+1549 VLSNDVTTTGLVGSEYKTSSKDFFGYSLKE
-1554 VKTTDV
+1554 VKGSE
-1560 VGKEYA
+1560 VG
-1566 TSEKEFAGYVLK
+1566 T
-1578 EIIGNE
+1578 
-1584 TGIYTEETIYVEY
+1584 YTEDTIYVDY
-1597 IYSKAIGTGDIE
+1597 IYVKTIGEGDIE
-1609 ELPPQTGVES
+1609 PPQTGVEGT
-1619 NNLYNFIIIIGMLML
+1619 NLYDYLLLIGMLVI
-1634 SLSGYKKIKETL
+1634 SLKGYKKLKRSL

>member
-1 MKKGFMKITKLL
+1 MKKGFMKFTKLL
-13 VLVAMI
+13 VLAAMI
-19 FSDLMTPINVLANE
+19 ISDLMTPISVLANE

-48 KVSNNGNSATVNVS
+48 KVSNNGDSVTVS
-62 SENEKGKVE
+62 KGSLTTDGDVL
-71 VTKTVSRT
+71 VTKTVSKTAT
-79 DVDGRYKIEF
+79 DGEYEIKFRIE
-89 KVKGKDV
+89 GKDV
-96 KVDNQVTKPVYAVVV
+96 KETTTSTKPIYAVVV
-111 FDKSASMAS
+111 FD
-120 STVCIR
+120 R
-126 WDYDRYG
+126 
-133 RRYCADSGSNE
+133 SGSME
-144 KWESAVS
+144 RVKCRLFSGCKEVKFSSAVD
-151 GAKQFANTLISKIPN
+151 GARVFARTLINRFSN
-166 AQIALVAFSGNSSHY
+166 ANLSLVAFDDVVEVLTNPNGDGFINGNF
-181 AGTDSVYDDAEVLRD
+181 DSVR
-196 FKNANLEDAYF
+196 FG
-207 SSPKGGTNLQAG
+207 SPDGVTNLTGA
-219 LLKAKDLLDTIPD
+219 LNKARDLLDAKTGD
-232 EKAYKYVVVI
+232 YTKYVVVI
-242 SDGQPTFYYN
+242 SDGAPTDSDGYATASAAKEAIAAAKLLKDEN
-252 VNGYTAGDG
+252 VN
-261 KTTNK
+261 
-266 TTYNKTI
+266 
-273 EAAGDIKEL
+273 
-282 GAEIFSI
+282 IFSI
-289 GYMLPEKKDED
+289 GYETDRTTSNTLRSISSGSGYYADADPETVAAKFSEITSNITSSTFAGTEAVLKDNIGDGFTVVPNDKISVDADGNVTANVGNITEGGTEISFTVKIKQD
-300 YKDAKTILT
+300 EVDGWKNVNEGFSLSYKDSND
-309 EVASLDKAG
+309 EEASLD
-318 SGVTHYVDAD
+318 Y
-328 PDKVASA
+328 
-335 FTNIATEIST
+335 
-345 VNAGTNAILTD
+345 
-356 TIGDNFKVVEN
+356 
-367 DNIRV
+367 
-372 EGNKVIANI
+372 
-381 DNITETESIVS
+381 
-392 FYVDIDQDSPTN
+392 
-404 WYNTNNGFELN
+404 
-415 YTDYNN
+415 
-421 NSQKISSN
+421 SSSEEQ
-429 KNPQVYW
+429 PQVYW
-436 VQNTYDYVINY
+436 ERNTYDYVINY
-447 YKDEITNPTDSNYL
+447 YRDEITTPDSENYL
-461 GNITRKA
+461 GSSDVRRA
-468 HKGDVVAIS
+468 HKGDVVTIS
-477 DNDKNAYLDTAG
+477 DNDKNAYLAAAG
-489 MGYEF
+489 EGYEF
-494 NMVDPS
+494 NRVDPS

-508 SNNIINVLYT
+508 SKNIINVEYT

-574 NMTKGNNNGMYSI
+574 NMTKGNNNGIYSI
-587 TDNNTVIRL
+587 TDNDTVIRL

-618 YEDRPDLINNINN
+618 YEDRPDLVNNIFN
-631 ITTKYGTTVSVNGYL
+631 ITTKYGTTISVDDYL
-646 ITPTGFALN
+646 ISPTGFVLN

-660 GNNNGE
+660 GDNNGK
-666 YVITENGTN
+666 YVITDDNET
-675 IYVYYDRSNYMFNV
+675 IYIYYDRSNYKFNV
-689 KYHFNGEFDNTYI
+689 NYHFNGEFDTTYN
-702 YSNDAIYGTTEYA
+702 YSQDAIYGATEYA

-734 DNKNYFLDPDNNNE
+734 DNKNYFLDPDNNNG
-748 EIVIGDNENN
+748 EIVIGDNEDN

-769 FIPNDNNV
+769 FIPTDDGV
-777 IENIVKNNNYA
+777 IESITKNNN
-788 NKNINSSNDTI
+788 IREVISSSDKV

-816 GDRVLFTITD
+816 GDKVVFTITD

-840 GGSYNSDTNTITWV
+840 GGSYDSSNNTITWV

-913 GVSNSSDVN
+913 GVSDSSDVKVN
-922 ISIKGNVMATYKD
+922 IKGSVIATYKD
-935 TDGNTL
+935 TEGNILT
-941 ASNYTNNGL
+941 SNYTNNGL

-972 DDKKGIYVENKE
+972 DDKEGIYVENKE

-992 KNAGNTEEV
+992 KNDGNTEEV
-1001 QVLKTGPEAIT
+1001 EVLKTGPEAIT

-1021 ISGSANVRDYV
+1021 ISGSATVRDYV

-1058 TYDGNKSITCV
+1058 TYDGNKTITCV
-1069 KEYKNVVSDD
+1069 KEYKNVTSDD

-1095 VFKGI
+1095 VFKDI

-1117 NKTSSDETEVVTNVE
+1117 NKTPSDETEVVTNVE

-1158 TSYSTSPKA
+1158 ASYSTSHKA
-1167 FYGYS
+1167 FYGYT
-1172 LDTNNLP
+1172 LDTSNLP

-1238 IGEVTLELIDT
+1238 VGEVTLELIDT

-1322 SVTDT
+1322 NVTDT

-1345 ASNYTNNGLAG
+1345 TSNYTNNGLAG

-1395 TKNAGNIEESDV
+1395 TKNDGNIEDFDV
-1407 KKDGSDIVG
+1407 KKEGSNIVE
-1416 SINDVFNYTI
+1416 SINGVFNYTI
-1426 TASGEITEYVGNA
+1426 TASTVITDYVGDA
-1439 TLVVTDILPFAIN
+1439 TLIVTDILPYAI
-1452 EDKSDYGNR
+1452 DKDNSTYDNR
-1461 CIYNKEDNT
+1461 CTYNEEDNT
-1470 ITCEVVYNI
+1470 ITCKVVYTDI
-1479 TEEEYVDGVYT
+1479 TEDDYIDGVYS

-1495 NLNLVF
+1495 NLDLVF
-1501 KDIDTDIVVNKV
+1501 VSVDSDKVVNKV
-1513 TSNII
+1513 IASIV
-1518 LDKINVIDEDEKET
+1518 LDNNKESDEDEKVT
-1532 EIVKGNVITTY
+1532 EVLKGTVIATY

-1549 ELTEE
+1549 VLSSDATTTGLVGSEYKTSSKDFFGYSLKE
-1554 VKTTDV
+1554 VKGSE
-1560 VGKEYA
+1560 VG
-1566 TSEKEFAGYVLK
+1566 T
-1578 EIIGNE
+1578 
-1584 TGIYTEETIYVEY
+1584 YTEDTIYVDY
-1597 IYSKAIGTGDIE
+1597 IYVKTIGEGDIE
-1609 ELPPQTGVES
+1609 PPQTGVEGT
-1619 NNLYNFIIIIGMLML
+1619 NLYDYLLLIGMLVI
-1634 SLSGYKKIKETL
+1634 SLKGYKKLKRSL

>member
-1 MKKGFMKITKLL
+1 MKKGFMKFTKLL
-13 VLVAMI
+13 VLAAMI
-19 FSDLMTPINVLANE
+19 ISDLMTPISVLANK

-38 PVKGDVGINN
+38 PFKGDVGINN
-48 KVSNNGNSATVNVS
+48 KVSNNGDSVTVS
-62 SENEKGKVE
+62 KGSLTTDGDVL
-71 VTKTVSRT
+71 VTKTVSKTAT
-79 DVDGRYKIEF
+79 DGEYEIKFRIE
-89 KVKGKDV
+89 GKDV
-96 KVDNQVTKPVYAVVV
+96 KETTTSTKPIYAVVV
-111 FDKSASMAS
+111 FD
-120 STVCIR
+120 R
-126 WDYDRYG
+126 
-133 RRYCADSGSNE
+133 SGSME
-144 KWESAVS
+144 RVKCRLFSGCKEVKFSSAVD
-151 GAKQFANTLISKIPN
+151 GARVFARTLINRFSN
-166 AQIALVAFSGNSSHY
+166 ANLSLVAFDDDVNVLTNPNGDGFINGNF
-181 AGTDSVYDDAEVLRD
+181 DSVR
-196 FKNANLEDAYF
+196 FG
-207 SSPKGGTNLQAG
+207 SPDGVTNLTGA
-219 LLKAKDLLDTIPD
+219 LNKARDLLDAKTGD
-232 EKAYKYVVVI
+232 YTKYVVVI
-242 SDGQPTFYYN
+242 SDGAPTDSDGYATASAAKEAIAAAKLLKDEN
-252 VNGYTAGDG
+252 VN
-261 KTTNK
+261 
-266 TTYNKTI
+266 
-273 EAAGDIKEL
+273 
-282 GAEIFSI
+282 IFSI
-289 GYMLPEKKDED
+289 GYETDRTTSNTLRSISSGNGYYADADPETVAAKFSEITSNITSSTFAGTEAVLKDNIGDGFTVVPNDKISVDADGNVTANVGNITEGGTEISFTVKVKQD
-300 YKDAKTILT
+300 EVDGWKNVNEGFSLSYKDSND
-309 EVASLDKAG
+309 EEASLD
-318 SGVTHYVDAD
+318 Y
-328 PDKVASA
+328 
-335 FTNIATEIST
+335 
-345 VNAGTNAILTD
+345 
-356 TIGDNFKVVEN
+356 
-367 DNIRV
+367 
-372 EGNKVIANI
+372 
-381 DNITETESIVS
+381 
-392 FYVDIDQDSPTN
+392 
-404 WYNTNNGFELN
+404 
-415 YTDYNN
+415 
-421 NSQKISSN
+421 SSSEEQ
-429 KNPQVYW
+429 PQVYW
-436 VQNTYDYVINY
+436 ERNTYSYTINY
-447 YKDEITNPTDSNYL
+447 YRDSIEENNLLGSNNSNSAYKDVTITLSDSE
-461 GNITRKA
+461 
-468 HKGDVVAIS
+468 
-477 DNDKNAYLDTAG
+477 KNAYLAAAG
-489 MGYEF
+489 EGYEF
-494 NMVDPS
+494 NSEKSDS
-500 SLTISVDS
+500 SLTISIDS
-508 SNNIINVLYT
+508 SKNIINVVYT

-551 YGDNVNALTYNNIT
+551 YGDTVNALTYNNIT

-574 NMTKGNNNGMYSI
+574 NMTKGNNNGIYSI
-587 TDNNTVIRL
+587 TDNDTVIRL

-618 YEDRPDLINNINN
+618 YEDRPDLVNNIFN
-631 ITTKYGTTVSVNGYL
+631 ITTKYGTTISVDDYL
-646 ITPTGFALN
+646 ISPTGFVLN

-660 GNNNGE
+660 GDNNGK
-666 YVITENGTN
+666 YVITDDNET
-675 IYVYYDRSNYMFNV
+675 IYIYYDRSNYKFNV
-689 KYHFNGEFDNTYI
+689 NYHFNGEFDTTYN
-702 YSNDAIYGTTEYA
+702 YSQDAIYGATEYA

-734 DNKNYFLDPDNNNE
+734 DNKNYFLDPDNNNG
-748 EIVIGDNENN
+748 EIVIGDNEDN

-769 FIPNDNNV
+769 FIPTDDGV
-777 IENIVKNNNYA
+777 IESITKNNN
-788 NKNINSSNDTI
+788 IREVISSSDKV

-806 FNGKIENIKA
+806 FNGIIENIKA
-816 GDRVLFTITD
+816 GDKVVFTITD

-840 GGSYNSDTNTITWV
+840 GGSYDSSNNTITWV

-913 GVSNSSDVN
+913 GVSDSSDVKVN
-922 ISIKGNVMATYKD
+922 IKGSVIATYKD
-935 TDGNTL
+935 TEGNILT
-941 ASNYTNNGL
+941 SNYTNNGL

-972 DDKKGIYVENKE
+972 DDKEGIYVENKE

-992 KNAGNTEEV
+992 KNDGNTEEA

-1021 ISGSANVRDYV
+1021 ISGSATVRDYV

-1043 PYAIDEDSSIIPNAC
+1043 PYAIDKNSSIIPNAC
-1058 TYDGNKSITCV
+1058 TYDGNKTITCV
-1069 KEYKNVVSDD
+1069 KEYKNVTSDN

-1095 VFKGI
+1095 VFKDI

-1117 NKTSSDETEVVTNVE
+1117 NKTPSDETEVVTNVE

-1158 TSYSTSPKA
+1158 ASYSTSHKA
-1167 FYGYS
+1167 FYGYT
-1172 LDTNNLP
+1172 LDTSNLP
-1179 NNANGNYIAN
+1179 SNANGNYIAN

-1226 YVLSYTGKINEY
+1226 YVLSYTGKISEY
-1238 IGEVTLELIDT
+1238 VGEVTLELIDT

-1322 SVTDT
+1322 NVTDT

-1345 ASNYTNNGLAG
+1345 TSNYTNNGLAG

-1395 TKNAGNIEESDV
+1395 TKNDGNIEEFDV
-1407 KKDGSDIVG
+1407 KKEGSNIVE
-1416 SINDVFNYTI
+1416 SINGVFNYTI
-1426 TASGEITEYVGNA
+1426 TASTVITDYVGDA
-1439 TLVVTDILPFAIN
+1439 TLIVTDILPYAI
-1452 EDKSDYGNR
+1452 DKDNSTYDNR
-1461 CIYNKEDNT
+1461 CTYNEEDNT
-1470 ITCEVVYNI
+1470 ITCKVVYTDI
-1479 TEEEYVDGVYT
+1479 TEDDYIDGVYS

-1495 NLNLVF
+1495 NLDLVF
-1501 KDIDTDIVVNKV
+1501 VSVDSDKVVNKV
-1513 TSNII
+1513 IASIV
-1518 LDKINVIDEDEKET
+1518 LDNNKESDENEKVTEVLKGTVIA
-1532 EIVKGNVITTY
+1532 TY

-1549 ELTEE
+1549 VLSNDVTTTGLVGSEYKTSSKDFFGYSLKE
-1554 VKTTDV
+1554 VKGSE
-1560 VGKEYA
+1560 VG
-1566 TSEKEFAGYVLK
+1566 T
-1578 EIIGNE
+1578 
-1584 TGIYTEETIYVEY
+1584 YTEDTIYVDY
-1597 IYSKAIGTGDIE
+1597 IYVKTIGEGDIE
-1609 ELPPQTGVES
+1609 PPQTGVEGT
-1619 NNLYNFIIIIGMLML
+1619 NLYDYLLLIGMLVI
-1634 SLSGYKKIKETL
+1634 SLKGYKKLKRSL

>member
-1 MKKGFMKITKLL
+1 MKKGFMKFTKLL
-13 VLVAMI
+13 VLAAMI
-19 FSDLMTPINVLANE
+19 ISDLMTPISVLANK

-38 PVKGDVGINN
+38 PFKGDVGINN
-48 KVSNNGNSATVNVS
+48 KVSNNGDSVTVS
-62 SENEKGKVE
+62 KGSLTTDGDVL
-71 VTKTVSRT
+71 VTKTVSKTAT
-79 DVDGRYKIEF
+79 DGEYEIKFRIE
-89 KVKGKDV
+89 GKDV
-96 KVDNQVTKPVYAVVV
+96 KETTTSTKPIYAVVV
-111 FDKSASMAS
+111 FD
-120 STVCIR
+120 R
-126 WDYDRYG
+126 
-133 RRYCADSGSNE
+133 SGSME
-144 KWESAVS
+144 RVKCRLFSGCKEVKFSSAVD
-151 GAKQFANTLISKIPN
+151 GARVFARTLINRFSN
-166 AQIALVAFSGNSSHY
+166 ANLSLVAFDDDVNVLTNPNGDGFINGNF
-181 AGTDSVYDDAEVLRD
+181 DSVR
-196 FKNANLEDAYF
+196 FG
-207 SSPKGGTNLQAG
+207 SPDGVTNLTGA
-219 LLKAKDLLDTIPD
+219 LNKARDLLDAKTGD
-232 EKAYKYVVVI
+232 YTKYVVVI
-242 SDGQPTFYYN
+242 SDGAPTDSDGYATASAAKEAIAAAKLLKDEN
-252 VNGYTAGDG
+252 VN
-261 KTTNK
+261 
-266 TTYNKTI
+266 
-273 EAAGDIKEL
+273 
-282 GAEIFSI
+282 IFSI
-289 GYMLPEKKDED
+289 GYETDRTTSNTLRSISSGNGYYADADPETVAAKFSEITSNITSSTFAGTEAVLKDNIGDGFTVVPNDKISVDADGNVTANVGNITEGGTEISFTVKVKQD
-300 YKDAKTILT
+300 EVDGWKNVNEGFSLSYKDSND
-309 EVASLDKAG
+309 EEASLD
-318 SGVTHYVDAD
+318 Y
-328 PDKVASA
+328 
-335 FTNIATEIST
+335 
-345 VNAGTNAILTD
+345 
-356 TIGDNFKVVEN
+356 
-367 DNIRV
+367 
-372 EGNKVIANI
+372 
-381 DNITETESIVS
+381 
-392 FYVDIDQDSPTN
+392 
-404 WYNTNNGFELN
+404 
-415 YTDYNN
+415 
-421 NSQKISSN
+421 SSSEEQ
-429 KNPQVYW
+429 PQVYW
-436 VQNTYDYVINY
+436 ERNTYSYTINY
-447 YKDEITNPTDSNYL
+447 YRDSIEENNLLGSNNSNSAYKDVTITLSDSE
-461 GNITRKA
+461 
-468 HKGDVVAIS
+468 
-477 DNDKNAYLDTAG
+477 KNAYLAAAG
-489 MGYEF
+489 EGYEF
-494 NMVDPS
+494 NSEKSDS
-500 SLTISVDS
+500 SLTISIDS
-508 SNNIINVLYT
+508 SKNIINVVYT

-551 YGDNVNALTYNNIT
+551 YGDTVNALTYNNIT

-574 NMTKGNNNGMYSI
+574 NMTKGNNNGIYSI
-587 TDNNTVIRL
+587 TDNDTVIRL

-618 YEDRPDLINNINN
+618 YEDRPDLVNNIFN
-631 ITTKYGTTVSVNGYL
+631 ITTKYGTTISVDDYL
-646 ITPTGFALN
+646 ISPTGFVLN

-660 GNNNGE
+660 GDNNGK
-666 YVITENGTN
+666 YVITDDNET
-675 IYVYYDRSNYMFNV
+675 IYIYYDRSNYKFNV
-689 KYHFNGEFDNTYI
+689 NYHFNGEFDTTYN
-702 YSNDAIYGTTEYA
+702 YSQDAIYGATEYA

-748 EIVIGDNENN
+748 EIVIGDNEDN

-769 FIPNDNNV
+769 FIPTDDGV
-777 IENIVKNNNYA
+777 IESITKNNN
-788 NKNINSSNDTI
+788 IREVISSSDKV

-816 GDRVLFTITD
+816 GDKVVVTITD

-840 GGSYNSDTNTITWV
+840 GGSYNSDTNTNTNTITWV

-913 GVSNSSDVN
+913 GVSDSSDVKVN
-922 ISIKGNVMATYKD
+922 IKGSVIATYKD
-935 TDGNTL
+935 TEGNILT
-941 ASNYTNNGL
+941 SNYTNNGL

-972 DDKKGIYVENKE
+972 DDKEGIYVENKE

-992 KNAGNTEEV
+992 KNDGNTEEA

-1021 ISGSANVRDYV
+1021 ISGSATVRDYV

-1043 PYAIDEDSSIIPNAC
+1043 PYAIDKNSSIIPNAC
-1058 TYDGNKSITCV
+1058 TYDGNKTITCV
-1069 KEYKNVVSDD
+1069 KEYKNVTSDN

-1095 VFKGI
+1095 VFKDI

-1117 NKTSSDETEVVTNVE
+1117 NKTPSDETEVVTNVE

-1158 TSYSTSPKA
+1158 ASYSTSHKA
-1167 FYGYS
+1167 FYGYT
-1172 LDTNNLP
+1172 LDTSNLP
-1179 NNANGNYIAN
+1179 SNANGSYIAN

-1215 NTINSIGSEFN
+1215 NTINSIDSEFN

-1238 IGEVTLELIDT
+1238 VGEVTLELIDT

-1322 SVTDT
+1322 NVTDT

-1345 ASNYTNNGLAG
+1345 TSNYTNNGLAG

-1395 TKNAGNIEESDV
+1395 TKNDGNIEEFDV
-1407 KKDGSDIVG
+1407 KKEGSNIVE
-1416 SINDVFNYTI
+1416 SINGVFNYTI
-1426 TASGEITEYVGNA
+1426 TASTVITDYVGDA
-1439 TLVVTDILPFAIN
+1439 TLIVTDILPYAI
-1452 EDKSDYGNR
+1452 DKDNSTYDNR
-1461 CIYNKEDNT
+1461 CTYNEEDNT
-1470 ITCEVVYNI
+1470 ITCKVVYTDI
-1479 TEEEYVDGVYT
+1479 TEDDYIDGVYS

-1495 NLNLVF
+1495 NLDLVF
-1501 KDIDTDIVVNKV
+1501 VSVDSDKVVNKV
-1513 TSNII
+1513 IASIV
-1518 LDKINVIDEDEKET
+1518 LDNNKESDENEKVTEVLKGTVIA
-1532 EIVKGNVITTY
+1532 TY

-1549 ELTEE
+1549 VLSNDVTTTGLVGSEYKTSSKDFFGYSLKE
-1554 VKTTDV
+1554 VKGSE
-1560 VGKEYA
+1560 VG
-1566 TSEKEFAGYVLK
+1566 T
-1578 EIIGNE
+1578 
-1584 TGIYTEETIYVEY
+1584 YTEDTIYVDY
-1597 IYSKAIGTGDIE
+1597 IYVKTIGEGDIE
-1609 ELPPQTGVES
+1609 PPQTGVEGT
-1619 NNLYNFIIIIGMLML
+1619 NLYDYLLLIGMLVI
-1634 SLSGYKKIKETL
+1634 SLKGYKKLKRSL

>member
-1 MKKGFMKITKLL
+1 MKKGFMKFTKLL
-13 VLVAMI
+13 VLAAMI
-19 FSDLMTPINVLANE
+19 ISDLMTPISVLANK

-38 PVKGDVGINN
+38 PFKGDVGINN
-48 KVSNNGNSATVNVS
+48 KVSNNGDSVTVS
-62 SENEKGKVE
+62 KGSLTTDGDVL
-71 VTKTVSRT
+71 VTKTVSKTAT
-79 DVDGRYKIEF
+79 DGEYEIKFRIE
-89 KVKGKDV
+89 GKDV
-96 KVDNQVTKPVYAVVV
+96 KETTTSTKPIYAVVV
-111 FDKSASMAS
+111 FD
-120 STVCIR
+120 R
-126 WDYDRYG
+126 
-133 RRYCADSGSNE
+133 SGSME
-144 KWESAVS
+144 RVKCRLFSGCKEVKFSSAVD
-151 GAKQFANTLISKIPN
+151 GARVFARTLINRFSN
-166 AQIALVAFSGNSSHY
+166 ANLSLVAFDDDVNVLTNPNGDGFINGNF
-181 AGTDSVYDDAEVLRD
+181 DSVR
-196 FKNANLEDAYF
+196 FG
-207 SSPKGGTNLQAG
+207 SPDGVTNLTGA
-219 LLKAKDLLDTIPD
+219 LNKARDLLDAKTGD
-232 EKAYKYVVVI
+232 YTKYVVVI
-242 SDGQPTFYYN
+242 SDGAPTDSDGYATASAAKEAIAAAKLLKDEN
-252 VNGYTAGDG
+252 VN
-261 KTTNK
+261 
-266 TTYNKTI
+266 
-273 EAAGDIKEL
+273 
-282 GAEIFSI
+282 IFSI
-289 GYMLPEKKDED
+289 GYETDRTTSNTLRSISSGNGYYADADPETVAAKFSEITSNITSSTFAGTEAVLKDNIGDGFTVVPNDKISVDADGNVTANVGNITEGGTEISFTVKVKQD
-300 YKDAKTILT
+300 EVDGWKNVNEGFSLSYKDSND
-309 EVASLDKAG
+309 EEASLD
-318 SGVTHYVDAD
+318 Y
-328 PDKVASA
+328 
-335 FTNIATEIST
+335 
-345 VNAGTNAILTD
+345 
-356 TIGDNFKVVEN
+356 
-367 DNIRV
+367 
-372 EGNKVIANI
+372 
-381 DNITETESIVS
+381 
-392 FYVDIDQDSPTN
+392 
-404 WYNTNNGFELN
+404 
-415 YTDYNN
+415 
-421 NSQKISSN
+421 SSSEEQ
-429 KNPQVYW
+429 PQVYW
-436 VQNTYDYVINY
+436 ERNTYSYTINY
-447 YKDEITNPTDSNYL
+447 YRDSIEENNLLGSNNSNSAYKDVTITLSDSE
-461 GNITRKA
+461 
-468 HKGDVVAIS
+468 
-477 DNDKNAYLDTAG
+477 KNAYLAAAG
-489 MGYEF
+489 EGYEF
-494 NMVDPS
+494 NSEKSDS
-500 SLTISVDS
+500 SLTISIDS
-508 SNNIINVLYT
+508 SKNIINVVYT

-551 YGDNVNALTYNNIT
+551 YGDTVNALTYNNIT

-574 NMTKGNNNGMYSI
+574 NMTKGNNNGIYSI
-587 TDNNTVIRL
+587 TDNDTVIRL

-618 YEDRPDLINNINN
+618 YEDRPDLVNNIFN
-631 ITTKYGTTVSVNGYL
+631 ITTKYGTTISVDDYL
-646 ITPTGFALN
+646 ISPTGFVLN

-660 GNNNGE
+660 GDNNGK
-666 YVITENGTN
+666 YVITDDNET
-675 IYVYYDRSNYMFNV
+675 IYIYYDRSNYKFNV
-689 KYHFNGEFDNTYI
+689 NYHFNGEFDTTYN
-702 YSNDAIYGTTEYA
+702 YSQDAIYGATEYA

-734 DNKNYFLDPDNNNE
+734 DNKNYFLDPDNNNG
-748 EIVIGDNENN
+748 EIVIGDNEDN

-769 FIPNDNNV
+769 FIPTDDGV
-777 IENIVKNNNYA
+777 IESITKNNN
-788 NKNINSSNDTI
+788 IREVISSSDKV

-816 GDRVLFTITD
+816 GDKVVFTITD

-840 GGSYNSDTNTITWV
+840 GGSYDSSNNTITWV

-913 GVSNSSDVN
+913 GVSDSSDVKVN
-922 ISIKGNVMATYKD
+922 IKGSVIATYKD
-935 TDGNTL
+935 TEGNILT
-941 ASNYTNNGL
+941 SNYTNNGL

-972 DDKKGIYVENKE
+972 DDKEGIYVENKE

-992 KNAGNTEEV
+992 KNDGNTEEV
-1001 QVLKTGPEAIT
+1001 EVLKTGPEAIT

-1021 ISGSANVRDYV
+1021 ISGSATVRDYV

-1058 TYDGNKSITCV
+1058 TYDGNKTITCV

-1088 ASFDLQL
+1088 TSFNLQL

-1117 NKTSSDETEVVTNVE
+1117 NKTPSDETEVVTNVE

-1158 TSYSTSPKA
+1158 ASYSTSHKA
-1167 FYGYS
+1167 FYGYT
-1172 LDTNNLP
+1172 LDTSNLP
-1179 NNANGNYIAN
+1179 SNANGNYIAN

-1226 YVLSYTGKINEY
+1226 YVLSYTGKISEY
-1238 IGEVTLELIDT
+1238 VGEVTLELIDT

-1310 LYYGNKSVDAED
+1310 LYYGNKNVDAED
-1322 SVTDT
+1322 SVTDA
-1327 IPYGNVIATYKD
+1327 IPYGSVIATYKD

-1345 ASNYTNNGLAG
+1345 TSNYTNNGLAG

-1395 TKNAGNIEESDV
+1395 TKNDGNIEEFDV
-1407 KKDGSDIVG
+1407 KKEGSNIVE
-1416 SINDVFNYTI
+1416 SINGVFNYTI
-1426 TASGEITEYVGNA
+1426 TASTVITDYVGDA
-1439 TLVVTDILPFAIN
+1439 TLIVTDILPYAI
-1452 EDKSDYGNR
+1452 DKDNSTYDNR
-1461 CIYNKEDNT
+1461 CTYNEEDNT
-1470 ITCEVVYNI
+1470 ITCKVVYTDI
-1479 TEEEYVDGVYT
+1479 TEDDYIDGVYS

-1495 NLNLVF
+1495 NLDLVF
-1501 KDIDTDIVVNKV
+1501 VSVDSDKVVNKV
-1513 TSNII
+1513 IASIV
-1518 LDKINVIDEDEKET
+1518 LDNNKESDENEKVTEVLKGTVIA
-1532 EIVKGNVITTY
+1532 TY

-1549 ELTEE
+1549 VLSNDVTTTGLVGSEYKTSSKDFFGYSLKE
-1554 VKTTDV
+1554 VKGSE
-1560 VGKEYA
+1560 VG
-1566 TSEKEFAGYVLK
+1566 T
-1578 EIIGNE
+1578 
-1584 TGIYTEETIYVEY
+1584 YTEDTIYVDY
-1597 IYSKAIGTGDIE
+1597 IYVKTIGEGDIE
-1609 ELPPQTGVES
+1609 PPQTGVEGT
-1619 NNLYNFIIIIGMLML
+1619 NLYDYLLLIGMLVI
-1634 SLSGYKKIKETL
+1634 SLKGYKKLKRSL